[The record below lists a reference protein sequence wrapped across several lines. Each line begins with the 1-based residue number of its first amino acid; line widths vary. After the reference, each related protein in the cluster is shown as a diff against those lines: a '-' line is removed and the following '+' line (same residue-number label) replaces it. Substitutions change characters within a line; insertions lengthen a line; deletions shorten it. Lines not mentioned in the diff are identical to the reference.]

1 MTIIGSIYIKSLCMC
16 ALLFNVIGKQNILL
30 IISDDLRTTL
40 GCYGDPIAYTP
51 NVDALSRESV
61 SFLNTYAQVIGTA
74 LNSRL
79 GSTKIN
85 FIKLTLSSLL

>member
-1 MTIIGSIYIKSLCMC
+1 MTIIGSMYFQVICIC
-16 ALLFNVIGKQNILL
+16 ALFFNVIGKQNILL

-61 SFLNTYAQVIGTA
+61 TFLNTYAQVI
-74 LNSRL
+74 N
-79 GSTKIN
+79 I
-85 FIKLTLSSLL
+85 